1 MILGGDGGGEEE
13 SATLSFELTLE
24 GEPPANDAAFF
35 GFVAA
40 EGGMS
45 APLTDPDGDGLYTGS
60 MTVDRFGPGPR
71 PVPPG
76 TEPVSLPVRIAHS
89 AGVVKDFG
97 LVRIDGD
104 KTFEASVSF
113 ADDDGGTDPGGSG
126 NSSGSGSDKS
136 SGGGSGPGGISVLPA
151 TGGILP
157 ALGIAAGALLI
168 GGGLLIRRLTR

>member
-1 MILGGDGGGEEE
+1 
-13 SATLSFELTLE
+13 
-24 GEPPANDAAFF
+24 
-35 GFVAA
+35 
-40 EGGMS
+40 MS

-89 AGVVKDFG
+89 AGVIKDFG

-113 ADDDGGTDPGGSG
+113 EDGDGGTGDGGKG
-126 NSSGSGSDKS
+126 
-136 SGGGSGPGGISVLPA
+136 VLPA
-151 TGGILP
+151 TGGVLAIEGLV
-157 ALGIAAGALLI
+157 GALLVAAS
-168 GGGLLIRRLTR
+168 LLARRVLR